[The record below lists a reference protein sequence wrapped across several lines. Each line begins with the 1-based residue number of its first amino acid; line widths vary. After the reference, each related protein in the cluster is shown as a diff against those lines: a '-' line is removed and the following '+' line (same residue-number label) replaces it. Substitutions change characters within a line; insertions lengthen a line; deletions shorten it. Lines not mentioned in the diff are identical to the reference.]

1 MTWFTIY
8 LLLFAGNRFHPA
20 MDSSQS
26 QSQANVT
33 SPSKRHLPPTPE
45 ASPKALDASPR
56 GYVTMTGSDVYH
68 SSLRHFKAESR
79 DDGALVTSLVQSLA
93 GSSSSGPHCY
103 LNMINAC
110 WLKWNFANIF
120 YWFYH
125 LYCACWH
132 SVCVSLM
139 SSDTYGVCQNDCR
152 VCLV

>member
-1 MTWFTIY
+1 MNVLFFGFSSNSHCPKMYRLYDDTVDDLIY
-8 LLLFAGNRFHPA
+8 NLFAFAGNRFHPA
-20 MDSSQS
+20 IDSSQS

-68 SSLRHFKAESR
+68 SPLRHFKAESR
-79 DDGALVTSLVQSLA
+79 DDGALVSSLVQSLA

-110 WLKWNFANIF
+110 
-120 YWFYH
+120 
-125 LYCACWH
+125 
-132 SVCVSLM
+132 
-139 SSDTYGVCQNDCR
+139 
-152 VCLV
+152 